1 VDEGPDEL
9 LARQLELE
17 RALLKKLRGRKLDLE
32 TPNRKQWKF
41 LTSPSRETL
50 FSGPNQCGKSAALKQ
65 KAAYHLTGLYPA
77 NWTGPR
83 FEHPIRAAIGGETAL
98 TTRDLLTD
106 SLLGSYGDR
115 GSGYLPQDCFTEKD
129 VTYLRGGVANQIDK
143 FKVRHHTNGVYDGD
157 SICHV
162 FFYSKGWRRLQGYTL
177 HWIGIDEEPDFD
189 VYDELSA
196 RTNYTGGYI
205 DISMTPL
212 RGETELYLLF
222 REDQSGERTI
232 LHYDIMDAEHL
243 TKEQRDRLIGKYRH
257 HPLASARL
265 HGLPVAGSGIIYQV
279 GDEHLRVAPFKIPD
293 SWPQI
298 IGLDF
303 PHGTGHFA
311 AVKLAL
317 DPESDVLYLTAS
329 YKEDMRDAGTYA
341 SRAIAMGADKIPV
354 AWPHDGGRQ
363 HSDSVGGTISE
374 KYRRMGMK
382 MLHDSAHMLTNDGKK
397 SHKTMPVIEEICDRM
412 SDGRFKVFETNEE
425 WFKEKRRYRHKDG
438 KVELNQDDHLIDATH
453 KAVMMLRFAA
463 APSRLGNGSLPRG
476 RLPEYEFFG

>member
-1 VDEGPDEL
+1 MDEEL
-9 LARQLELE
+9 LRRQLELE
-17 RALLKKLRGRKLDLE
+17 RELLSRLRGQKLDLE
-32 TPNRKQWKF
+32 TPNPKQWLF
-41 LTSPSRETL
+41 LNSQSKETL

-77 NWTGPR
+77 DWTGPR

-106 SLLGSYGDR
+106 SLLGAAGDR
-115 GSGYLPQDCFTEKD
+115 GTGYIPRDTFNEKAI
-129 VTYLRGGVANQIDK
+129 TYLRGGVSNQIDK

-157 SICHV
+157 SLCHV

-177 HWIGIDEEPDFD
+177 HWIGIDEEPDFE

-196 RTNYTGGYI
+196 RTNFTGGYI

-212 RGETELYLLF
+212 RGETELYCLF
-222 REDQSGERTI
+222 REDKSGERRI
-232 LHYDIMDAEHL
+232 LHYDIMDAQHL
-243 TKEQRDRLIGKYRH
+243 TKDQRDRLIGKYRH

-279 GDEHLRVAPFKIPD
+279 GDEHLTVKPFKIPD
-293 SWPQI
+293 HWPQI

-303 PHGTGHFA
+303 PHGTGTFA
-311 AVKLAL
+311 AVKLAI
-317 DPESDVLYLTAS
+317 DPDTDVVYVIAA

-341 SRAIAMGADKIPV
+341 SRTIGMGAARVPV
-354 AWPHDGGRQ
+354 AWPHDGGR
-363 HSDSVGGTISE
+363 SNPDSQGGTIAE

-382 MLHDSAHMLTNDGKK
+382 MLHESAHMLTQEGKK

-412 SDGRFKVFETNEE
+412 SDGRFQVFEGLEE

-438 KVELNQDDHLIDATH
+438 RIESGQEDHLLDATH
-453 KAVMMLRFAA
+453 KAVMMLRYAQPPGRA
-463 APSRLGNGSLPRG
+463 GAGSFRG
-476 RLPEYEFFG
+476 KLPEYDFFG